1 MRMQRTDPGARR
13 RGRRVDDSCASV
25 PEPEEKG
32 GRLEA
37 EYHHMVD
44 DLDSEPPAGALR
56 VIAGI

>member
-1 MRMQRTDPGARR
+1 MVR
-13 RGRRVDDSCASV
+13 
-25 PEPEEKG
+25 EPDEKS

-37 EYHHMVD
+37 DYHAVD

>member
-1 MRMQRTDPGARR
+1 
-13 RGRRVDDSCASV
+13 VDDSCATV

-37 EYHHMVD
+37 EYHVVD